1 MLRGASGERGNSAG
15 ARPAPLS
22 VGWRVYIACAAL
34 AALIDACAAKHDVVQ
49 DSFVANAPFSRTLRG
64 SGDSVCWSVKR
75 TLLSQGYMLDRSS
88 ESAIVTGTRD
98 FQPKPKLNVAIRLQA
113 SCADNHNGTSIVFVT
128 ATREDSRLQRMKQ
141 STSAGIGPATVTFP
155 SGSAEVLGVVSR
167 KTIQD
172 PAFYDQ
178 FFRLVEGYVAQDQLS
193 HPEAEHPQV
202 RNQ

>member
-1 MLRGASGERGNSAG
+1 MRSAQIAS
-15 ARPAPLS
+15 S
-22 VGWRVYIACAAL
+22 VRDSIACGAAIAAL
-34 AALIDACAAKHDVVQ
+34 MVGCAGKRDVVS
-49 DSFVANAPFSRTLRG
+49 DSFSANAPFSRTLSG

-75 TLLSQGYMLDRSS
+75 TMLSQGYMLDRSN
-88 ESAIVTGTRD
+88 ESAVVTGTRD
-98 FQPKPKLNVAIRLQA
+98 FQPQPKVNVSIRLQA

-172 PAFYDQ
+172 PAFYNQ
-178 FFRLVEGYVAQDQLS
+178 FFQLVGGYVAQDRLS
-193 HPEAEHPQV
+193 NPEAQHPQV

>member
-1 MLRGASGERGNSAG
+1 MRSTHRAS
-15 ARPAPLS
+15 
-22 VGWRVYIACAAL
+22 RVRDCIAAAAM
-34 AALIDACAAKHDVVQ
+34 AALIAGCAAKHDVVS
-49 DSFVANAPFSRTLRG
+49 DSFSANAPFSRTLSG

-75 TLLSQGYMLDRSS
+75 TMLSQGYMLDRSN
-88 ESAIVTGTRD
+88 ESAVVTGTRD
-98 FQPKPKLNVAIRLQA
+98 FQPQPKVNVSIRLQA

-141 STSAGIGPATVTFP
+141 STSAGVGPATVTFP

-172 PAFYDQ
+172 PAFYNQ
-178 FFRLVEGYVAQDQLS
+178 FFQLVGGYVAQDRLS
-193 HPEAEHPQV
+193 NPEAQHPQV

>member
-1 MLRGASGERGNSAG
+1 MLMRSTPIASPVRDC
-15 ARPAPLS
+15 
-22 VGWRVYIACAAL
+22 IAAAAM
-34 AALIDACAAKHDVVQ
+34 AALIAGCATKHDLVA
-49 DSFVANAPFSRTLRG
+49 DSFSANAPFSRTLTG

-75 TLLSQGYMLDRSS
+75 TLLSQGYMLDRSN
-88 ESAIVTGTRD
+88 ESAVVTGTRD
-98 FQPKPKLNVAIRLQA
+98 WQPKPKQNVSIRLQA

-141 STSAGIGPATVTFP
+141 STTAGIGPATVTFP

-167 KTIQD
+167 KTIMD
-172 PAFYDQ
+172 PAFYDR
-178 FFRLVEGYVAQDQLS
+178 FFSLVEGYVAQDQLS

>member
-1 MLRGASGERGNSAG
+1 VIRSRQIASATRAG
-15 ARPAPLS
+15 L
-22 VGWRVYIACAAL
+22 ACAAMV
-34 AALIDACAAKHDVVQ
+34 ALIAGCAAKHELVN
-49 DSFVANAPFSRTLRG
+49 DSFNVNAPYSRVLSG

-75 TLLSQGYMLDRSS
+75 TMLSQGYMLERSN

-98 FQPKPKLNVAIRLQA
+98 FQPKPKLNVSIRLQA

-141 STSAGIGPATVTFP
+141 STSAGIGPATLTFP

-178 FFRLVEGYVAQDQLS
+178 FFRLVEGYVAQDAHS
-193 HPEAEHPQV
+193 YPDAVGPQV